1 MSAVNSSRQLE
12 LLDLAGAAAYEAGI
26 DRKANQA
33 RIMPRGRPYP
43 RRCMRKWRASTYA
56 FQLALSRRRD
66 RVPCVVELAAL
77 VAVLSGMGRADR
89 IGSVCVVSAELT
101 RLKVMAPQAR
111 IRGAVV
117 RALQL
122 MQQRVSLMAKRA
134 ALNQSLASAARQ
146 AVAQRDHPDALG
158 WQWQVTAYMA
168 VAGDRLC
175 GEHAWP

>member
-1 MSAVNSSRQLE
+1 MGRGRPHLERLCVSAVNSSRQLE

-33 RIMPRGRPYP
+33 RIMARGRPDP
-43 RRCMRKWRASTYA
+43 RRCMRNGG
-56 FQLALSRRRD
+56 RRRMLFNS
-66 RVPCVVELAAL
+66 RLAAGGIVSPCVVELAAL

-117 RALQL
+117 RAFTTHAAAGLVDGEAGCPEPIA
-122 MQQRVSLMAKRA
+122 RVCGAPSCRA
-134 ALNQSLASAARQ
+134 TRSS
-146 AVAQRDHPDALG
+146 
-158 WQWQVTAYMA
+158 
-168 VAGDRLC
+168 
-175 GEHAWP
+175 

>member
-1 MSAVNSSRQLE
+1 MLFNSR
-12 LLDLAGAAAYEAGI
+12 LAAGGI
-26 DRKANQA
+26 V
-33 RIMPRGRPYP
+33 
-43 RRCMRKWRASTYA
+43 S
-56 FQLALSRRRD
+56 
-66 RVPCVVELAAL
+66 PCVVELAAL